1 MADDWKQLLSLNTAP
16 SEKERKSDVWDDE
29 NCCNYSADG
38 TKLLEA
44 YSFPGTVHVKEGTQ
58 VICDEAF
65 AFQDYMAEDRRA
77 GERVPEDERVSYLDK
92 IFLPSSV
99 THIGA
104 AASAAG
110 NCGALPFLRRRWS
123 SGMEPSLNASSFRKC
138 A

>member
-44 YSFPGTVHVKEGTQ
+44 YNFPGTVHVKEGTQ

-77 GERVPEDERVSYLDK
+77 GERVPED
-92 IFLPSSV
+92 
-99 THIGA
+99 
-104 AASAAG
+104 
-110 NCGALPFLRRRWS
+110 
-123 SGMEPSLNASSFRKC
+123 
-138 A
+138 